1 MGTFLIIVTS
11 LTAILLIVVAGMRPV
26 RGLVSHFE
34 LDRRAKRGLK
44 EAKQQLRREDLL
56 INILSLQRVVVALLL
71 VTSVALLV
79 VTFGWLIGIIVAI
92 ILALEYGAIAR
103 LSFLQRPSQK
113 LYDFLEPS
121 LLNFAEKAPGLFVL
135 LRSVPS
141 EKFDAYR
148 RLDSREELQHL
159 VSESEDVLTADEK
172 KLIVHSLSFADQRVE
187 SVMTPKSMIKTVKSS
202 EFLGPLVLSELH
214 EIGHSRLPVIAGDID
229 HVVGILHTNDLLSLD
244 RKQSVIAEKA
254 MEPKVY
260 YIRDDQT
267 LQHALAAFLRTHHHL
282 FIVVNEFRETVGLI
296 TIEDVIEELIGREII
311 DEFEGHDDLR
321 TVALRNPNDNNSPDS
336 HQDV

>member
-1 MGTFLIIVTS
+1 
-11 LTAILLIVVAGMRPV
+11 
-26 RGLVSHFE
+26 
-34 LDRRAKRGLK
+34 
-44 EAKQQLRREDLL
+44 
-56 INILSLQRVVVALLL
+56 
-71 VTSVALLV
+71 
-79 VTFGWLIGIIVAI
+79 
-92 ILALEYGAIAR
+92 
-103 LSFLQRPSQK
+103 
-113 LYDFLEPS
+113 

-135 LRSVPS
+135 LRSVPT
-141 EKFDAYR
+141 EKFDAHA

-187 SVMTPKSMIKTVKSS
+187 SVMTPKSMIKTVKKS

-244 RKQSVIAEKA
+244 RKQSVTAEKA